1 VRIILFFGKNHSDES
16 KTKIS
21 DAAKKIDHSGRF
33 KPGQPKTEGSGRASQ
48 QIEVTDITNDTTT
61 SYDSMSAA
69 AIALNINKRRISAYF
84 LNNQVK
90 PYKGRYTFKKL

>member
-1 VRIILFFGKNHSDES
+1 MPNNTR
-16 KTKIS
+16 
-21 DAAKKIDHSGRF
+21 
-33 KPGQPKTEGSGRASQ
+33 
-48 QIEVTDITNDTTT
+48 IEVTDNKNDTTT